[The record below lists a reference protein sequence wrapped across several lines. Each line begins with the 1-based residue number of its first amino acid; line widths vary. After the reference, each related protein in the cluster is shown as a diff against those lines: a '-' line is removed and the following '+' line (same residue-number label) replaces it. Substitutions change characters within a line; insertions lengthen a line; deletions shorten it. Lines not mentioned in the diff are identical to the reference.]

1 MLRAIFIII
10 FAAFSAYFL
19 SEVHAQKKSKRVE
32 SPNERFER
40 KGGRS
45 ISAETTVKQNGEVT
59 AAIIANGRDLQL
71 YDQGG
76 HFDCR
81 RWTPDALKNGQENEQ
96 RIASALKT
104 ARNFIWEHW
113 KNKKRGYVRLTEN
126 TVDCTSTSHIFIE
139 PDANGKWQILWRIAR
154 VHAMGS
160 NGVDDLP
167 IIRRVEQKI
176 KNGKVTSLIFKGADG
191 AVWYWL

>member
-1 MLRAIFIII
+1 MLRAIVITL
-10 FAAFSAYFL
+10 AALSTCFL
-19 SEVHAQKKSKRVE
+19 SEVHAQKKSKRAE
-32 SPNERFER
+32 TPNERFER

-45 ISAETTVKQNGEVT
+45 ISTETTVKQGGEVT

-113 KNKKRGYVRLTEN
+113 QNKKRGYVRLTQN

-139 PDANGKWQILWRIAR
+139 PYANGKWQILWRIAR
-154 VHAMGS
+154 VHAVGS

-176 KNGKVTSLIFKGADG
+176 KNGKVTSLIFKGVDG

>member
-1 MLRAIFIII
+1 MLRAIVITL
-10 FAAFSAYFL
+10 AALSTCFL
-19 SEVHAQKKSKRVE
+19 SEGRAQKTPKRTE
-32 SPNERFER
+32 TPNERFAR

-45 ISAETTVKQNGEVT
+45 ITTETTVKQGGEVT

-96 RIASALKT
+96 RIASSLKA

-113 KNKKRGYVRLTEN
+113 QNKKRGYIRVTEN

-139 PDANGKWQILWRIAR
+139 PAAGGEWQIAWRIAR
-154 VHAMGS
+154 AHAMMS
-160 NGVDDLP
+160 DGVDDLP
-167 IIRRVEQKI
+167 TIRRVEQKI
-176 KNGKVTSLIFKGADG
+176 KNGKATS
-191 AVWYWL
+191 